1 MKREKLQLTPQIQ
14 RSIRDHYE
22 QLYAN
27 KMDNLEE
34 MEKLLEQYSLQRL
47 NQEEIEN
54 MSRPIKITEI
64 VIKRLPTTCDLM
76 ASQAN
81 STKYL
86 EELTTILLKLFQN
99 MAEEGKLPNSFY
111 EVTITL
117 IPK

>member
-47 NQEEIEN
+47 N
-54 MSRPIKITEI
+54 
-64 VIKRLPTTCDLM
+64 
-76 ASQAN
+76 
-81 STKYL
+81 
-86 EELTTILLKLFQN
+86 
-99 MAEEGKLPNSFY
+99 
-111 EVTITL
+111 
-117 IPK
+117 